1 MAGSDPPRYGFPW
14 GPRALAETTR
24 MSVLE
29 SWDDSTRP
37 SVPSAFP
44 KLYEEGG
51 EIRRREQ
58 R

>member
-29 SWDDSTRP
+29 SWDKINET
-37 SVPSAFP
+37 VPSAFP